1 MNVEQLAIKVIE
13 ACEAERLE
21 HMLTG
26 AFAFNYYAIPRAT
39 KDVDIVVDVTGSGK
53 IGNLIERL
61 EPEIEF
67 RGQAQFDTITWGK
80 RHVGKPAQNSTLEV
94 ELFELFD
101 DPFVKSQFERRRRL
115 TLPQLS
121 IKTWIPTAEDIIVQK
136 LRWARLKDLE
146 DARDVLA
153 TEGIGTLDMPYI
165 ENWCAIHK
173 TTERLAATLARIPEL

>member
-13 ACEAERLE
+13 ACEAEQLD

-26 AFAFNYYAIPRAT
+26 AFAFNYYAIPRST
-39 KDVDIVVDVTGSGK
+39 KDVDIVVDITGAGK
-53 IGNLIERL
+53 ILNLIERL

-67 RGQAQFDTITWGK
+67 RGQVQFDTITWGK
-80 RHVGKPAQNSTLEV
+80 RHIGKPAQNSTLEV

-101 DPFVKSQFERRRRL
+101 DPFVKTQFERRQRL

-153 TEGIGTLDMPYI
+153 TEGIETLDMPYI

-173 TTERLAATLARIPEL
+173 TTARLEATLARIPAM